1 MFILISDCVC
11 VCVVCVCVC
20 VCVLKSGDMKIT
32 NHTTKEECNLKFQAY
47 SYFSRERQ
55 RKVRGFQ
62 KFVRERRR
70 VERWGDGGTGGRGGG
85 GVERWGAE
93 IHCQWDI
100 WLGLGTCTSG

>member
-1 MFILISDCVC
+1 MC
-11 VCVVCVCVC
+11 CVCVC

-70 VERWGDGGTGGRGGG
+70 VERWG
-85 GVERWGAE
+85 AE